1 MALADL
7 DIKKLRSFTYSVS
20 SEPQT
25 FVANGKTV
33 TGDKNPIEQNFVDL
47 PDRFS
52 SKTGATPYDNFVGD
66 ENRTQTF
73 TTNGRAGQYIVTGI
87 KGAKSSDIEVLKS
100 KSLIIKSYDDALTE
114 GTMFNF
120 LTENPT
126 MGFRQIPFGFK
137 DLGIKSL
144 TASPERFV
152 SPQVVQ
158 HNSMTRGGLFT
169 DPIVEHDQ
177 FILGESGVLEQFKA
191 SQLLLQADAIHQDE
205 LGLNQLFNS
214 VQFDANLVP
223 GTRVYRHGLIG
234 FPVQRYSPH
243 APLEGSNSVMDFA
256 RGVLGLGPSDL
267 LTKIE
272 SGQPPTLNYEDIG
285 KTHPK
290 ILGMYA
296 SQMLHTNRI
305 EIGDGFFAGL
315 LNTIEQSAP
324 LLFQDPYPIVPSIN
338 VVSSPSLLDGLNDIY
353 HAGQGGQYLGSK
365 DDKFSK
371 AASSGGGSIFGQ
383 SSKYTH
389 FSKSKPTNFK
399 IIQDVD
405 PDSGK
410 SKFAKDLIEKQEG
423 GGASMANVQRS
434 AYPMESRIEEMIP
447 QSVGGSSPNPI
458 TGQEIERKLNRGI
471 EGALNK
477 FSALSYTAL
486 GASDNADQIDPGGAK
501 SLMYDQTL
509 RSPSEINLTALPTV
523 GGDGMDR
530 EGPQEIDDS
539 VNALSGPRGDQYIL
553 DNLGARDYYQ
563 KKVYAIGKQ
572 GVRAVLQDSSKKTND
587 AEPFRGVIRKG
598 VTGGE
603 RKFVSDAVDK
613 VNMIPYGGNV
623 TEDKGNGPTAKDL
636 HDKAEEQD
644 FVPLVF
650 EDVYNKKS
658 IVFRSILG
666 DITDTITPDWTQK
679 EYIGRPQKAAIYKG
693 VGRTIGFNFSVYPK
707 TKQEFP
713 VLLEKVNYLVGQCY
727 PNLDKNLRQT
737 GPMIRLT
744 IGDILYKQLG
754 YITNCTV
761 TFPNTSTWEL
771 DPGLRFTKLI
781 NVQIEYTHIGGYIP
795 VATGKHYGL
804 PWLKGDQYSGGHVKF
819 NNYPNREDA
828 GGTDTPNGA
837 ITNYRPIFQELGQQN
852 K

>member
-7 DIKKLRSFTYSVS
+7 DIKKIRSFTYSVS

-25 FVANGKTV
+25 FVANGQTV
-33 TGDKNPIEQNFVDL
+33 SGVKNPIEQNFVDL
-47 PDRFS
+47 PDRFT
-52 SKTGATPYDNFVGD
+52 SKTGATPFDNFVGD

-73 TTNGRAGQYIVTGI
+73 NVNGRAGQYIVTGI
-87 KGAKSSDIEVLKS
+87 KGVKSSDIEVLKS
-100 KSLIIKSYDDALTE
+100 NSLIIKSYDEALSE

-126 MGFRQIPFGFK
+126 LGFRQIPFGFK

-144 TASPERFV
+144 TSSPERFV
-152 SPQVVQ
+152 SPQVNQ

-177 FILGESGVLEQFKA
+177 FILSDSGILGAFKT
-191 SQLLLQADAIHQDE
+191 SQILLQADAIHQDG

-214 VQFDANLVP
+214 IQFDGNLNP

-234 FPVQRYSPH
+234 FPVPRY
-243 APLEGSNSVMDFA
+243 APQPGPNINPDGLFGLFNIDLSGIENAISDNLAGSI
-256 RGVLGLGPSDL
+256 P
-267 LTKIE
+267 
-272 SGQPPTLNYEDIG
+272 YEDIG
-285 KTHPK
+285 KGTPK
-290 ILGMYA
+290 ILGLYN
-296 SQMLHTNRI
+296 SLMLHQTP
-305 EIGDGFFAGL
+305 EKSEGGGFFAGL
-315 LNTIEQSAP
+315 LDTLQTSAP
-324 LLFQDPYPIVPSIN
+324 ILFQDPYPIVPSVN
-338 VVSSPSLLDGLNDIY
+338 VVNSPSTFDGVNQAYHKDSIY
-353 HAGQGGQYLGSK
+353 GT
-365 DDKFSK
+365 K
-371 AASSGGGSIFGQ
+371 ADYVAPSGKGNIFGINLV
-383 SSKYTH
+383 SEKYDF

-399 IIQDVD
+399 LRQDVVTSD
-405 PDSGK
+405 TSKSTFADAQESKVDSLG
-410 SKFAKDLIEKQEG
+410 SKPKPPL
-423 GGASMANVQRS
+423 
-434 AYPMESRIEEMIP
+434 ESKIVDMIP
-447 QSVGGSSPNPI
+447 QSVGGVTDPT
-458 TGQEIERKLNRGI
+458 TGIQTLDKGLNRGLD
-471 EGALNK
+471 GSK
-477 FSALSYTAL
+477 DKYSTLSYSAL
-486 GASDNADQIDPGGAK
+486 GASDNGDQIDPGGAK
-501 SLMYDQTL
+501 SLMYDKTL
-509 RSPSEINLTALPTV
+509 RSPSEINLTALPGV
-523 GGDGMDR
+523 GGDGLDR
-530 EGPQEIDDS
+530 NSQTIEER
-539 VNALSGPRGDQYIL
+539 VNALSGPRADEYI
-553 DNLGARDYYQ
+553 DKNLGARDHYQ

-572 GVRAVLQDSSKKTND
+572 GVRAVLTDSSRKTNE

-598 VTGGE
+598 GAAGD
-603 RKFVSDAVDK
+603 KFVSDAVDK
-613 VNMIPYGGNV
+613 VNILPYGGNV
-623 TEDKGNGPTAKDL
+623 TQDKANGPTSDEL
-636 HDKAEEQD
+636 HNSAEEFD

-679 EYIGRPQKAAIYKG
+679 DYIGRPQKSAVYKG
-693 VGRTIGFNFSVYPK
+693 VGRTIGFNFSIYPK

-754 YITNCTV
+754 YITSCTV

-781 NVQIEYTHIGGYIP
+781 TVQIEYTHIGGYVP

-804 PWLKGDQYSGGHVKF
+804 PWLQGGSYSGGNVKF
-819 NNYPNREDA
+819 NNYPNRED
-828 GGTDTPNGA
+828 GGGAEAPPGA
-837 ITNYRPIFQELGQQN
+837 ITNYRPLFQELGQQD

>member
-7 DIKKLRSFTYSVS
+7 DIKKIRSFTYSVS

-25 FVANGKTV
+25 FVANGQTV
-33 TGDKNPIEQNFVDL
+33 TGQTNLIEQKFVDL
-47 PDRFS
+47 PDRFT
-52 SKTGATPYDNFVGD
+52 SKTGATQFDNFVGD
-66 ENRTQTF
+66 DNNTQEYTV
-73 TTNGRAGQYIVTGI
+73 NNRAGQYIITGI
-87 KGAKSSDIEVLKS
+87 KGTKSSDIETLKS
-100 KSLIIKSYDDALTE
+100 NSLIIRSYDEALSE

-126 MGFRQIPFGFK
+126 LGFRQIPFGFK

-144 TASPERFV
+144 SANPERFT
-152 SPQVVQ
+152 SPQVTQ

-177 FILGESGVLEQFKA
+177 FILGESGVLGQFKA
-191 SQLLLQADAIHQDE
+191 SQLLLQADAIQQDG

-214 VQFDANLVP
+214 IQFDGNLNP
-223 GTRVYRHGLIG
+223 GIRIYRHGVIG
-234 FPVQRYSPH
+234 LPVPRY
-243 APLEGSNSVMDFA
+243 APQPGPNINPDGL
-256 RGVLGLGPSDL
+256 LGLFNIDL
-267 LTKIE
+267 TGIE
-272 SGQPPTLNYEDIG
+272 NAISNNLAGSIPYEDIG
-285 KTHPK
+285 KGTPK
-290 ILGMYA
+290 ILGLYN
-296 SQMLHTNRI
+296 SLMLHATPKKT
-305 EIGDGFFAGL
+305 ESSGFFGGL
-315 LNTIEQSAP
+315 LDTLQTSAP
-324 LLFQDPYPIVPSIN
+324 ILFEDPYPIVPSIN
-338 VVSSPSLLDGLNDIY
+338 VVNSPSMLDGLNDIY
-353 HAGQGGQYLGSK
+353 HSGLGGQYLGTK
-365 DDKFSK
+365 DEKYEK
-371 AASSGGGSIFGQ
+371 PGSGLGVISAGG
-383 SSKYTH
+383 KYTH
-389 FSKSKPTNFK
+389 YSKFRKTRFK
-399 IIQDVD
+399 LTQDVD
-405 PDSGK
+405 DTTNK
-410 SKFAKDLIEKQEG
+410 SKFAKDLKEKQ
-423 GGASMANVQRS
+423 GGAASLANVQRS
-434 AYPMESRIEEMIP
+434 ADPMESRIEKLIP
-447 QSVGGSSPNPI
+447 ISVGGGEPDPI
-458 TGQEIERKLNRGI
+458 TNIQQIDKKLNRGV
-471 EGALNK
+471 EGSLNK
-477 FSALSYTAL
+477 FSTLAYKSL
-486 GASDNADQIDPGGAK
+486 GASDNADQVDPGGAK

-523 GGDGMDR
+523 GGDGNPR
-530 EGPQEIDDS
+530 VGTQEIEDS
-539 VNALSGPRGDQYIL
+539 VNALSGPRGDQYIT

-572 GVRAVLQDSSKKTND
+572 GVRAVLTDSSKKTND
-587 AEPFRGVIRKG
+587 AEPFRGVIKKG

-613 VNMIPYGGNV
+613 VNILPYGGNV
-623 TEDKGNGPTAKDL
+623 TNKKSKGPTADEL
-636 HDKAEEQD
+636 HNSAEEMD

-658 IVFRSILG
+658 MVFRSILG

-679 EYIGRPQKAAIYKG
+679 EYIGRPQKAAVYKG

-754 YITNCTV
+754 YITSCTV

-781 NVQIEYTHIGGYIP
+781 SVQIEYTHIGGYVP

-804 PWLKGDQYSGGHVKF
+804 PWLQGGSYSGGNVKF
-819 NNYPNREDA
+819 NNYPNRED
-828 GGTDTPNGA
+828 GGGAEAPPGA
-837 ITNYRPIFQELGQQN
+837 ITNYRPLFQELGQQD

>member
-7 DIKKLRSFTYSVS
+7 DIKKIRSFTYSVS

-25 FVANGKTV
+25 FVANGQTV
-33 TGDKNPIEQNFVDL
+33 SGVKNPIEQNFVDL
-47 PDRFS
+47 PDRFA
-52 SKTGATPYDNFVGD
+52 SKTGATPFDNFVGN

-100 KSLIIKSYDDALTE
+100 NSLIIKSYDEALSE

-126 MGFRQIPFGFK
+126 LGFRQIPFGFK

-144 TASPERFV
+144 TSSPERFV
-152 SPQVVQ
+152 SPQVNQ

-177 FILGESGVLEQFKA
+177 FILSDSGILGAFKT
-191 SQLLLQADAIHQDE
+191 SQILLQADAIHQDG

-214 VQFDANLVP
+214 IQFDGNLNP

-234 FPVQRYSPH
+234 LPVPRY
-243 APLEGSNSVMDFA
+243 APQPGPNINPDGLFGLFKIDLSGIENAISDNLAGSI
-256 RGVLGLGPSDL
+256 P
-267 LTKIE
+267 
-272 SGQPPTLNYEDIG
+272 YEDIG
-285 KTHPK
+285 KGTPK
-290 ILGMYA
+290 ILGLYN
-296 SQMLHTNRI
+296 SLMLHQTP
-305 EIGDGFFAGL
+305 EKSEGGGFFAGL
-315 LNTIEQSAP
+315 LDTLQTSAP
-324 LLFQDPYPIVPSIN
+324 ILFQDPYPIVPSVN
-338 VVSSPSLLDGLNDIY
+338 VVNSPSTFDGVNQAYHKDSIY
-353 HAGQGGQYLGSK
+353 GT
-365 DDKFSK
+365 K
-371 AASSGGGSIFGQ
+371 ADYVAPSGKGNIFGINLV
-383 SSKYTH
+383 SEKYDF

-399 IIQDVD
+399 LRQDVVTSD
-405 PDSGK
+405 TSKSTFADAQESKVDSLG
-410 SKFAKDLIEKQEG
+410 SKPKPPL
-423 GGASMANVQRS
+423 
-434 AYPMESRIEEMIP
+434 ESKIVDMIP
-447 QSVGGSSPNPI
+447 QSVGGVTDPT
-458 TGQEIERKLNRGI
+458 TGIQTLDKGLNRGLD
-471 EGALNK
+471 GSK
-477 FSALSYTAL
+477 DKYSTLSYSAL
-486 GASDNADQIDPGGAK
+486 GASDNGDQIDPGGAK
-501 SLMYDQTL
+501 SLMYDKTL
-509 RSPSEINLTALPTV
+509 RSPSEINLTALPGV
-523 GGDGMDR
+523 GGDGEDR
-530 EGPQEIDDS
+530 NSQTIEER
-539 VNALSGPRGDQYIL
+539 VNALSGPRADEYI
-553 DNLGARDYYQ
+553 DKNLGARDHYQ

-572 GVRAVLQDSSKKTND
+572 GVRAVLTDSSRKTNE

-598 VTGGE
+598 GE
-603 RKFVSDAVDK
+603 AGDKFVSDAVDK
-613 VNMIPYGGNV
+613 VNILPYGGNV
-623 TEDKGNGPTAKDL
+623 TQDKANGPTSDEL
-636 HDKAEEQD
+636 HNSAEELD

-679 EYIGRPQKAAIYKG
+679 DYIGRPQKSAVYKG
-693 VGRTIGFNFSVYPK
+693 VGRTIGFNFSIYPK

-754 YITNCTV
+754 YITGCTV

-781 NVQIEYTHIGGYIP
+781 TVQIEYTHIGGYVP

-804 PWLKGDQYSGGHVKF
+804 PWLQGGRYSGGNVKF
-819 NNYPNREDA
+819 NNYPNREDGKSGA
-828 GGTDTPNGA
+828 ESPPNA
-837 ITNYRPIFQELGQQN
+837 IGNYRALFQELGQQN